1 MTIPQV
7 TIPICGPST
16 IAQQLPPPIGFAE
29 HLNKYPS
36 NDLLFLSLLRQ
47 KTSSTTTTTHLPPAM
62 ITPSTPP
69 LDEKQSRQ
77 DQQRAYVNALVGK
90 HFIPSPSCL
99 VTHAPTPRTHTHEYS
114 PMHIRYLDVTVQAIA
129 SIWPNAISTPNT
141 STTTRP
147 VANLSTFLHHILKHS
162 RTTHSTLQLAIFYLF
177 RIRPRVLER
186 RHDDVYISCGRRMF
200 LAALICAHKFLQ
212 DKTYKNSAWS
222 KVSGLSVHEVNHA
235 EKVMLQLLDW
245 ALYVK
250 KDTYDQ
256 WIAML
261 QQHLQNHLQ
270 LRVYAPI
277 LPTSPTTVSVPS
289 TPTTPMATP
298 PAGMP
303 SPVSVSSPQSAAAD
317 ESCANFHARH
327 PIMSTASTGIA
338 TARPKALP
346 VPAAT
351 SSMTHPHYRSTIT
364 PFGMPTPPVD
374 DTNQSMSSQ
383 PMRYGLLSPP
393 VRKRKSSA
401 AHADELGLPTKKPCN
416 LI

>member
-77 DQQRAYVNALVGK
+77 DQQRAYVNALV
-90 HFIPSPSCL
+90 
-99 VTHAPTPRTHTHEYS
+99 
-114 PMHIRYLDVTVQAIA
+114 DVTVQAIA

>member
-7 TIPICGPST
+7 TIPICGPPT
-16 IAQQLPPPIGFAE
+16 IAQQPPIGFAE

-36 NDLLFLSLLRQ
+36 SDLLFLSLLRQ
-47 KTSSTTTTTHLPPAM
+47 KTSSTTATTNTNTTTTHLPPAM

-77 DQQRAYVNALVGK
+77 DQQRAYVNALV
-90 HFIPSPSCL
+90 
-99 VTHAPTPRTHTHEYS
+99 
-114 PMHIRYLDVTVQAIA
+114 DVTVQAIA

-141 STTTRP
+141 STTARP

-277 LPTSPTTVSVPS
+277 LPTSPTTATTVPS
-289 TPTTPMATP
+289 SPITPMATP

-317 ESCANFHARH
+317 DSCTNFHARH
-327 PIMSTASTGIA
+327 PIMSTASTAMA
-338 TARPKALP
+338 TARPNALP
-346 VPAAT
+346 VSAAT

-374 DTNQSMSSQ
+374 DAKQSMSSQ

-393 VRKRKSSA
+393 LRKRKSGA
-401 AHADELGLPTKKPCN
+401 AHVDDLGLPTKKPCN